1 MTHTRAL
8 WQCRNRYILSLYP
21 PSVNSAAPK
30 PQRQVPAPRPPWLP
44 AAAQHFESLLCRH
57 LPKAHSR
64 LREKNKPTF
73 AHAPLHTAKPLFFR
87 KGIPQTFA
95 CPSLNVGICTGK
107 LKRRQ
112 KRRRTLPL
120 FFAANRPYA
129 VVLCALVWR
138 NVAKNAARLRFW
150 VQKAGGYRPFPTC
163 KEYRSR
169 LFLTQ
174 KRGLIQSPCY
184 VCLFSLRTWL

>member
-30 PQRQVPAPRPPWLP
+30 PQRQASAPRPPWLP
-44 AAAQHFESLLCRH
+44 AAAQYLESLLRRH

-64 LREKNKPTF
+64 LREKSKPTF
-73 AHAPLHTAKPLFFR
+73 AQAPLHTAKPPFFR

-95 CPSLNVGICTGK
+95 CPPLYVGICTGK

-120 FFAANRPYA
+120 FFAATPPVRRCF
-129 VVLCALVWR
+129 VCAC
-138 NVAKNAARLRFW
+138 VAQSRKKRL
-150 VQKAGGYRPFPTC
+150 PFAFLGA
-163 KEYRSR
+163 KSGR
-169 LFLTQ
+169 L
-174 KRGLIQSPCY
+174 P
-184 VCLFSLRTWL
+184 SLSDV

>member
-21 PSVNSAAPK
+21 PSVNSAAAK
-30 PQRQVPAPRPPWLP
+30 PQRQASAPRPPWLP
-44 AAAQHFESLLCRH
+44 AAAQYLESLLRRH
-57 LPKAHSR
+57 LPKAHCR
-64 LREKNKPTF
+64 LREKSKPTF
-73 AHAPLHTAKPLFFR
+73 AQAPLHTAKPPFFR
-87 KGIPQTFA
+87 KGMPQTFA
-95 CPSLNVGICTGK
+95 CPPFERRHLHGK
-107 LKRRQ
+107 TQ
-112 KRRRTLPL
+112 
-120 FFAANRPYA
+120 AATKTAARHPYFSPQNLPYA
-129 VVLCALVWR
+129 VVLCALAWS
-138 NVAKNAARLRFW
+138 NVAKNASRLHFW

-184 VCLFSLRTWL
+184 VRPFSLRTWL